1 MGARAR
7 FDIHRLPRCACL
19 QRQDAPCGVDPCPG
33 TSRLPSTRGPRRPR
47 RLQIDSMTTNTFR
60 EAWFSNI
67 HKNFLAG
74 LTTSFALVP
83 ECIAFALVAQLNPLM
98 GLYGAFIICALT
110 AIFGGRPGMI
120 SGAAGSMAVVIVA
133 LVAQH
138 GVQYLLATVVLGGVL
153 MAAFGLLRLGKLI
166 RMVPHPVMLG
176 FVNGLAIIIA
186 MAQLEHFR
194 QSTPQGEQW
203 LGGTP
208 LLVMCGLVGLTMA
221 IVYVLPRLTKAVPP
235 ALVAILGVGLLG
247 YALELPTRTLGD
259 LAQIAG
265 GLPALHIPTVPFNG
279 ETLRIILPY
288 ASLMAMVGLLETLLT
303 FNLTDDITET
313 RGQPNRECVALGAA
327 NVVSGLFGG
336 MGGCA
341 MIGQTMINL
350 SSGGR
355 SRLSGLTSGVM
366 ILLFILFLSPLIAH
380 IPLAALVGVMFV
392 VAQET
397 FAWGSLRVLGKVPR
411 HDALVI
417 VAVTVITVFTDL
429 ATAVLCGIVIAA
441 LSFAWQHARDVRT
454 DVEDDSDT
462 GVRTYV
468 PHGTLFFA
476 STAHFQELFAPAADP
491 ARVVLDCRHLHLA
504 DHSAIAA
511 MESLHGRYAK
521 AGKRL
526 QVVQLSKRNLALL
539 QRAGVDVG
547 QGQDGRSQA
556 REAGAMVSNAG

>member
-1 MGARAR
+1 MN
-7 FDIHRLPRCACL
+7 
-19 QRQDAPCGVDPCPG
+19 
-33 TSRLPSTRGPRRPR
+33 
-47 RLQIDSMTTNTFR
+47 TNAFR
-60 EAWFSNI
+60 EAWLSDPQ
-67 HKNFLAG
+67 KNLLAG

-110 AIFGGRPGMI
+110 AVFGGRPGMI

-133 LVAQH
+133 LVARH
-138 GVQYLLATVVLGGVL
+138 GVEYLLATVVLGGTMMVL
-153 MAAFGLLRLGKLI
+153 FGLLRLGKLI

-194 QSTPQGEQW
+194 QATPQGERW
-203 LGGTP
+203 LQGMP
-208 LLVMCGLVGLTMA
+208 LLVMCALVALTMA
-221 IVYVLPRLTKAVPP
+221 IVHLLPRFTKAVPP
-235 ALVAILGVGLLG
+235 ALAAILGIGLLG
-247 YALELPTRTLGD
+247 YALQLPTRTLGD
-259 LAQIAG
+259 LAQMAG
-265 GLPALHIPTVPFNG
+265 GLPALHVPTVPWNM
-279 ETLRIILPY
+279 ETLRIVLPY
-288 ASLMAMVGLLETLLT
+288 ASLMALVGLLETLLT
-303 FNLTDDITET
+303 FNLTDDITGT

-350 SSGGR
+350 GSGGR
-355 SRLSGLTSGVM
+355 SRLSGLVAGVM
-366 ILLFILFLSPLIAH
+366 ILLFVLFLSPLIAH

-397 FAWGSLRVLGKVPR
+397 FAWGSLRVLGKVPKQ
-411 HDALVI
+411 DALVI
-417 VAVTVITVFTDL
+417 VAVTAITVFTDL

-441 LSFAWQHARDVRT
+441 LAFAWQHALEMRADI
-454 DVEDDSDT
+454 DDSEA
-462 GVRTYV
+462 GVRTYRL
-468 PHGTLFFA
+468 HGTLFFA
-476 STAHFQELFAPAADP
+476 STARFQELFAPGADP
-491 ARVVLDCRHLHLA
+491 ARIVLDGRHLHLA

-511 MESLHGRYAK
+511 LESLVERYEK

-526 QVVQLSKRNLALL
+526 QVLHLSPRNLVLL

-547 QGQDGRSQA
+547 A
-556 REAGAMVSNAG
+556 

>member
-1 MGARAR
+1 MMKQAVR
-7 FDIHRLPRCACL
+7 D
-19 QRQDAPCGVDPCPG
+19 
-33 TSRLPSTRGPRRPR
+33 
-47 RLQIDSMTTNTFR
+47 
-60 EAWFSNI
+60 EWFSQPQKNI
-67 HKNFLAG
+67 LAG

-98 GLYGAFIICALT
+98 GLYGAFIICAMT
-110 AIFGGRPGMI
+110 AMFGGRPGMI

-138 GVQYLLATVVLGGVL
+138 GVQYLLATVVLSGSL
-153 MAAFGLLRLGKLI
+153 MALFGLLRLGQLI

-194 QSTPQGEQW
+194 QGGQW
-203 LGGTP
+203 LQGP
-208 LLVMCGLVGLTMA
+208 SLWMMAGLVALTMA
-221 IVYVLPRLTKAVPP
+221 IVYILPRFTRALPP
-235 ALVAILGVGLLG
+235 ALVAIVGVGLLG
-247 YALELPTRTLGD
+247 YGLQLPSRTLGD
-259 LAQIAG
+259 LAHMAG
-265 GLPALHIPTVPFNG
+265 GLPAFHFPAVPLNLD
-279 ETLRIILPY
+279 TLTIIFPY
-288 ASLMAMVGLLETLLT
+288 AALMAMVGLLETLLT

-313 RGQPNRECVALGAA
+313 AGQPNRECVALGAA
-327 NVVSGLFGG
+327 NIVSGVFGG

-355 SRLSGLTSGVM
+355 SRLSGVTSGVM

-392 VAQET
+392 VAHQT

-411 HDALVI
+411 QDALVI
-417 VAVTVITVFTDL
+417 VAVTAITVFTDL

-441 LSFAWQHARDVRT
+441 LNFAWQHARDIRA
-454 DVEDDSDT
+454 DIDDT
-462 GVRTYV
+462 QAGVRTYA

-476 STAHFQELFAPAADP
+476 STAHFQELFTPATDP
-491 ARVVLDCRHLHLA
+491 SRVILDCRHLHMA

-511 MESLHGRYAK
+511 MESLVERYAK

-526 QVVQLSKRNLALL
+526 QVMHLSQRSESLL
-539 QRAGVDVG
+539 QRAGVELAHG
-547 QGQDGRSQA
+547 
-556 REAGAMVSNAG
+556 

>member
-1 MGARAR
+1 M
-7 FDIHRLPRCACL
+7 ISHSL
-19 QRQDAPCGVDPCPG
+19 
-33 TSRLPSTRGPRRPR
+33 
-47 RLQIDSMTTNTFR
+47 R
-60 EAWFSNI
+60 EEWFSNPQ
-67 HKNFLAG
+67 KNLLAG
-74 LTTSFALVP
+74 LTTAFALVP

-133 LVAQH
+133 LVARH
-138 GVQYLLATVVLGGVL
+138 GVQYLLATVVLGGIL
-153 MAAFGLLRLGKLI
+153 MAVFGLLRLGKLI

-194 QSTPQGEQW
+194 EKTPQGEGW
-203 LGGTP
+203 LQGTP
-208 LLVMCGLVGLTMA
+208 LLIMCGLVALTMA
-221 IVYVLPRLTKAVPP
+221 IVYLLPRLTRAVPP

-247 YALELPTRTLGD
+247 YSLDLPTRTLGD
-259 LAQIAG
+259 LAQMAG
-265 GLPALHIPTVPFNG
+265 GLPALHIPTVPLTM

-303 FNLTDDITET
+303 FNLTDDITNT
-313 RGQPNRECVALGAA
+313 RGQPNRECIALGAA
-327 NVVSGLFGG
+327 NIASGLFGG

-355 SRLSGLTSGVM
+355 SRLSGATAGVM
-366 ILLFILFLSPLIAH
+366 ILLFVLFLSPLIAH

-397 FAWGSLRVLGKVPR
+397 FAWGSLRVLGKVPKQ
-411 HDALVI
+411 DAIVI

-441 LSFAWQHARDVRT
+441 LSFAWQHALEMRADV
-454 DVEDDSDT
+454 DDSQA
-462 GVRTYV
+462 GVRTYR

-476 STAHFQELFAPAADP
+476 SAAHFQELFAPAGDP
-491 ARVVLDCRHLHLA
+491 ARVVLDCHYLHMA

-511 MESLHGRYAK
+511 MESLYERYEK
-521 AGKRL
+521 AGKHL
-526 QVVQLSKRNLALL
+526 QVMHLSKRNQDLL
-539 QRAGVDVG
+539 QRAGVDV
-547 QGQDGRSQA
+547 A
-556 REAGAMVSNAG
+556 A